1 MEFTPAIR
9 GFRLARE
16 PYRYL
21 LFRYPKSPNPRTI
34 HANVLRRRIENRL
47 REDGHNAIRRA
58 VAGHF
63 IIQNDV
69 QDKLSKMII
78 EMPVRNPPLLFE
90 DPQPEV
96 RQAEDPQPE
105 VRHEEVSS
113 GMGGMTILVGYAAFL
128 LMMLF
133 KTIAG

>member
-1 MEFTPAIR
+1 MEFTPATR
-9 GFRLARE
+9 ALRLARQ
-16 PYRYL
+16 PHRYL
-21 LFRYPKSPNPRTI
+21 LFRYPKSPIPRTI
-34 HANVLRRRIENRL
+34 HANVLRREIENRL

-96 RQAEDPQPE
+96 RQAEAPTNT
-105 VRHEEVSS
+105 RYEEVSS
-113 GMGGMTILVGYAAFL
+113 GMGGMTIFVGYAAFGL
-128 LMMLF
+128 IMLF